1 MSEMSEER
9 DRAAIADVIVR
20 YATAIDRRDWT
31 MFRTCFTA
39 DCGSDYGSIGGWSDI
54 DGLTGFMTTAHAG
67 MGHTMHRMTNHVVTL
82 DGDTATGRTY
92 VHVILQLDRNNPA
105 NVYETFGFYDDTFV
119 RNNDGWRIAQRDF
132 TTVAE
137 RTF

>member
-1 MSEMSEER
+1 MSDED
-9 DRAAIADVIVR
+9 DRMAVTDVLVR

-31 MFRTCFTA
+31 LFETCFTE
-39 DCGSDYGSIGGWSDI
+39 DCASDYGPAIGGWTDRA
-54 DGLTGFMTTAHAG
+54 DLTAFMVSAHAN
-67 MGHTMHRMTNHVVTL
+67 MGHTMHRMTNFVTAI

-92 VHVILQLDRNNPA
+92 VHVILQLDRENPTV
-105 NVYETFGFYDDTFV
+105 VYETFGFYDDKLV
-119 RNNDGWRIAQRDF
+119 RAGDGWRIAERNF